1 MHRPSTD
8 GEAKYSRQVA
18 GVPCGPG
25 HCLLAAPAWYARL
38 APMQETRPIAR
49 WRLGIREKFA
59 LVAMLLVLG
68 ACVALHWHLSAATSK
83 IVVDH
88 ELLDLGDETELRC
101 WEMVDA
107 VNQLRALVAE
117 CADDPAELK
126 KLLTH
131 LKTPPTELPATNLPP
146 QWWESVLAVLRL
158 DAQGQAEPLFS
169 VSGIQPPAIPEHA
182 LGNHGPGARVSPVL
196 PADLPLGYEQVR
208 VLGSPPPADAP
219 LVRVPVMW
227 GLCAEEKSGGT
238 LAILLPLNVSRSP
251 RHLSF
256 LLDDSGAFLQ
266 HSALRKNSSEAL
278 TQPFRGL
285 NLHDEARRLTTGERW
300 SGQESRVQVQRGVL
314 FRELPVPEAFFYLE
328 GDASAGLAA
337 AIVKA
342 DETDRPGYVRWAEK
356 QRLESERAS
365 VQFGG
370 AGIATRTVRLLARTE
385 EALQEQRGRIT
396 AAYHARFPE
405 AGADP
410 VDWHKPV
417 RLENAD
423 AQIVRFFLHLSPEE
437 RAGTWIGDE
446 PPPDPALYFVY
457 ATFREE
463 LSESVDHEFR
473 EVRRETVMLGLAAGV
488 AAFLVAMFFV
498 RPLRRITRAAQR
510 VTNRGSE
517 PDSSQLQHQV
527 ETVRQSLPVTRRD
540 EVGDIARA
548 LESLLRQVIN
558 GHERLRQLNADLE
571 SRVRGRTAELEEANT
586 ELRGLAAAKD
596 AFLASVSHEL
606 RQPLNSIFGYLQ
618 FLELSSLDSEQSG
631 DVAKVR
637 SAATYLRR
645 LIDDILD
652 YQKIIM
658 GGIELDPEP
667 LDAAEF
673 FAGLRDAMKP
683 QAADRNNVM
692 EFSGTDT
699 LGTLRH
705 DRARLQQ
712 VFVNL
717 LSNACKFTE
726 KGRVALTARREGTQ
740 IIVDVT
746 DTGRGM
752 TADEKKHLFTRFK
765 KLAAREGNKT
775 GTGLGLVISKGL
787 CELMGGSITCESEFS
802 RGTTFTVRI
811 PADLPRRTEA
821 PAPPPAAP
829 SLGHPLVLVVD
840 DDAGVRELMQRFLES
855 KGYRV
860 ITAAGGPEG
869 IAAARE
875 HRPDAITLDVVL
887 PGQDGW
893 EVLSELKSD
902 SATSGIPVIM
912 VTFLE
917 ERQQGY
923 ALGAADYLVKPV
935 AWDELSAR
943 LARLTGT
950 ALSGPVLVV
959 DDDAPTRELFRR
971 ALERDGRT
979 VIEAADGAAA
989 LALMQA
995 QRPSLILLDL
1005 MMPVM
1010 DGFEFVEDFRRH
1022 AEWRDIPILVVTA
1035 RHATAEERARLSGS
1049 VRAILEKG
1057 GSPSGDLLADIIS
1070 LIRRHTS
1077 V

>member
-1 MHRPSTD
+1 MQESRPS
-8 GEAKYSRQVA
+8 
-18 GVPCGPG
+18 
-25 HCLLAAPAWYARL
+25 
-38 APMQETRPIAR
+38 AR

-68 ACVALHWHLSAATSK
+68 ACLVLHWHLSSATSR

-88 ELLDLGDETELRC
+88 ELLDLGDEAELRC

-117 CADDPAELK
+117 CADDSAELDR
-126 KLLTH
+126 LLTH
-131 LKTPPTELPATNLPP
+131 LTNPSQPTGPNVAP
-146 QWWESVLAVLRL
+146 QWWESVLAVARL
-158 DAQGQAEPLFS
+158 NDAGQATPLFT
-169 VSGIQPPAIPEHA
+169 VAGIAPPPVPAHC
-182 LGNHGPGARVSPVL
+182 LGDKGPGARVSPVL
-196 PADLPLGYEQVR
+196 PADLPVGYEQVR
-208 VLGSPPPADAP
+208 VLGTPPAADAP
-219 LVRVPVMW
+219 LLRVPVMW
-227 GLCAEEKSGGT
+227 GLCAEQKGGGT
-238 LAILLPLNVSRSP
+238 LAVLLPLNVSRSP

-256 LLDDSGAFLQ
+256 LLDDSGEFLQ
-266 HSALRKNSSEAL
+266 HTALRERGASAPA
-278 TQPFRGL
+278 QPFRGL
-285 NLHDEARRLTTGERW
+285 NLHQEADKLTASARW
-300 SGQESRVQVQRGVL
+300 SGQESQVQVQRGLL
-314 FRELPVPEAFFYLE
+314 FKKLPVPEPFYYLE

-337 AIVKA
+337 AILKA
-342 DETDRPGYVRWAEK
+342 DETGRPAYIRWAEK
-356 QRLESERAS
+356 QRLESERAG

-370 AGIATRTVRLLARTE
+370 AGIATRTVRLLARSE
-385 EALQEQRGRIT
+385 EALHGQRQRIT
-396 AAYHARFPE
+396 AAYQERFPE
-405 AGADP
+405 AGTNP
-410 VDWHKPV
+410 VDWHRPV

-423 AQIVRFFLHLSPEE
+423 AQIVRFFLHLTPEE
-437 RAGTWIGDE
+437 RPGAWNGGE

-457 ATFREE
+457 AAFREE
-463 LSESVDHEFR
+463 LSESIHHEFR
-473 EVRRETVMLGLAAGV
+473 QVRRETLMLGLAAGA
-488 AAFLVAMFFV
+488 AAFLVAVFFV
-498 RPLRRITRAAQR
+498 RPLRRITGAAR
-510 VTNRGSE
+510 GVTNGGSE

-527 ETVRQSLPVTRRD
+527 ETVRQSLPVRRRD

-571 SRVRGRTAELEEANT
+571 SRVRERTLELEEANT

-618 FLELSSLDSEQSG
+618 FLELSSLDAEQAG
-631 DVAKVR
+631 DVSKVR

-673 FAGLRDAMKP
+673 FSSLRDAMKP
-683 QAADRNNVM
+683 QAAERNNVL
-692 EFSGTDT
+692 EFTGIDSP
-699 LGTLRH
+699 GTLHH

-726 KGRVALTARREGTQ
+726 NGRVSLTARREGSH
-740 IIVDVT
+740 IMVDVA

-752 TADEKKHLFTRFK
+752 TAEEKKHLFTRFK

-787 CELMGGSITCESEFS
+787 CELMGGSISCESEFG
-802 RGTTFTVRI
+802 RGTTFTVRL
-811 PADLPRRTEA
+811 PADLPRRSET
-821 PAPPPAAP
+821 PPPPPPPVRAE
-829 SLGHPLVLVVD
+829 GQPLVLVVD
-840 DDAGVRELMQRFLES
+840 DDAGVRELMQRSLES

-860 ITAAGGPEG
+860 ITACGGAEG

-875 HRPDAITLDVVL
+875 HRPAAITLDVVL
-887 PGQDGW
+887 PGKDGW

-902 SATSGIPVIM
+902 PVTSGIPVIM

-950 ALSGPVLVV
+950 AVAGPVLVV
-959 DDDAPTRELFRR
+959 DDDTPTRELFRR
-971 ALERDGRT
+971 ALERDGRK
-979 VIEAADGAAA
+979 VIEAPDGAAA
-989 LALMQA
+989 LKLMERE
-995 QRPSLILLDL
+995 RPSLILLDL

-1010 DGFEFVEDFRRH
+1010 DGFEFVEEFRRH
-1022 AEWRDIPILVVTA
+1022 AEWRDIPVLVVTA

-1057 GSPSGDLLADIIS
+1057 GSPSGDLLSDIIT

-1077 V
+1077 R

>member
-1 MHRPSTD
+1 MARQSIH
-8 GEAKYSRQVA
+8 AKF
-18 GVPCGPG
+18 CG
-25 HCLLAAPAWYARL
+25 HCLLAAPAGYARL
-38 APMQETRPIAR
+38 AAMQVTRPIPR

-59 LVAMLLVLG
+59 LVAMLLVL
-68 ACVALHWHLSAATSK
+68 AASFALHLHLSSATSQ

-88 ELLDLGDETELRC
+88 ELVDLGDEAELRC

-117 CADDPAELK
+117 CADDPAELD

-131 LKTPPTELPATNLPP
+131 LKTPPQQSPARNIPP
-146 QWWESVLAVLRL
+146 QWWESVLAVRRL
-158 DAQGQAEPLFS
+158 DPAGQVTALYAVAG
-169 VSGIQPPAIPEHA
+169 VSPPEIPAHC
-182 LGNHGPGARVSPVL
+182 LQDQSPGARVSPVL

-208 VLGSPPPADAP
+208 VLGAPPAADAP
-219 LVRVPVMW
+219 LLRVPVMW
-227 GLCAEEKSGGT
+227 GLCAGEKSGGT
-238 LAILLPLNVSRSP
+238 LAILLPLNVSRSS
-251 RHLSF
+251 RHLSL
-256 LLDDSGAFLQ
+256 LLDDSGVFLQ
-266 HSALRKNSSEAL
+266 HSALRNSAAEPL
-278 TQPFRGL
+278 PQPFRGL
-285 NLHDEARRLTTGERW
+285 HLHDEARKLTATARW
-300 SGQESRVQVQRGVL
+300 SGQESRVQVQRGLL
-314 FRELPVPEAFFYLE
+314 FPERPVPEPFYYLE
-328 GDASAGLAA
+328 GEAADELVA
-337 AIVKA
+337 AIAKA
-342 DETDRPGYVRWAEK
+342 DETNRPDYVRWAEK
-356 QRLESERAS
+356 QRLEAERAN

-370 AGIATRTVRLLARTE
+370 AGIASRTVRLLARTE
-385 EALQEQRGRIT
+385 DVLGQQRDRIA
-396 AAYHARFPE
+396 AAYYERFPD
-405 AGADP
+405 AGRQP
-410 VDWHKPV
+410 VHWHKPV

-423 AQIVRFFLHLSPEE
+423 IQMVRFFLHLSPEE
-437 RAGTWIGDE
+437 RPGAWNGAE

-457 ATFREE
+457 AAFREE
-463 LSESVDHEFR
+463 LSESVNHEFR
-473 EVRRETVMLGLAAGV
+473 EVRRGTLILGFAAGLAAFIV
-488 AAFLVAMFFV
+488 AVFFV
-498 RPLRRITRAAQR
+498 RPLRRITRAAR
-510 VTNRGSE
+510 GVTNGRHES
-517 PDSSQLQHQV
+517 DSSQLQHQI
-527 ETVRQSLPVTRRD
+527 ETVRQSLPVTRSD
-540 EVGDIARA
+540 EVGDISRA
-548 LESLLRQVIN
+548 LESLLRQVLN

-571 SRVRGRTAELEEANT
+571 SRVRERTVELEEANT

-618 FLELSSLDSEQSG
+618 FLELSNLDNEQAG

-637 SAATYLRR
+637 SAAAYLRR

-667 LDAAEF
+667 LPAAGF
-673 FAGLRDAMKP
+673 FSSLRDAMKP
-683 QAADRNNVM
+683 QAAERNNVL
-692 EFSGTDT
+692 EFTGAET
-699 LGTLRH
+699 LGTLHH

-712 VFVNL
+712 VFFNL

-726 KGRVALTARREGTQ
+726 NGRVTLTARRDGTY
-740 IIVDVT
+740 ISVAVA

-787 CELMGGSITCESEFS
+787 CELMGGSIACESEFG
-802 RGTTFTVRI
+802 RGTTFTVRL
-811 PADLPRRTEA
+811 PADLPRRAEA
-821 PAPPPAAP
+821 PAPPPPAA
-829 SLGHPLVLVVD
+829 SGAHPLVLVVD

-860 ITAAGGPEG
+860 LTAASGTAGL
-869 IAAARE
+869 AAARE
-875 HRPDAITLDVVL
+875 HRPAAITLDVVL

-893 EVLSELKSD
+893 EVLAELKSD
-902 SATSGIPVIM
+902 PGTAGIPVVM

-935 AWDELSAR
+935 AWDELSSR
-943 LARLTGT
+943 LARLTGN
-950 ALSGPVLVV
+950 AVSGPVLVV
-959 DDDAPTRELFRR
+959 DDDAATRELLRR

-989 LALMQA
+989 LTLMQT

-1010 DGFEFVEDFRRH
+1010 DGFEFVEEFRRH
-1022 AEWRDIPILVVTA
+1022 AGWRDIPILVITA

-1057 GSPSGDLLADIIS
+1057 GSPSGDLLADILA
-1070 LIRRHTS
+1070 LIHRQAAS
-1077 V
+1077 

>member
-1 MHRPSTD
+1 
-8 GEAKYSRQVA
+8 
-18 GVPCGPG
+18 
-25 HCLLAAPAWYARL
+25 
-38 APMQETRPIAR
+38 MQETRLIPR

-59 LVAMLLVLG
+59 LVAMLLVL
-68 ACVALHWHLSAATSK
+68 AASFALHLHLSSATSQ

-88 ELLDLGDETELRC
+88 ELVDLGDEAELRC

-117 CADDPAELK
+117 CADDSAELD

-131 LKTPPTELPATNLPP
+131 LKSPPQQSPARNIPP
-146 QWWESVLAVLRL
+146 QWWESVLAVRRL
-158 DAQGQAEPLFS
+158 DSAGQATALFA
-169 VSGIQPPAIPEHA
+169 VAGISPPEIPPHC
-182 LGNHGPGARVSPVL
+182 LQDQSPGARVSPVL

-208 VLGSPPPADAP
+208 VLGAPPAADAP
-219 LVRVPVMW
+219 LLRVPVMW
-227 GLCAEEKSGGT
+227 GLCMEEKSGGT
-238 LAILLPLNVSRSP
+238 LAILLPLNVSRSS
-251 RHLSF
+251 RHLSL

-266 HSALRKNSSEAL
+266 HSALRKNAAEPL
-278 TQPFRGL
+278 PQPFRGL
-285 NLHDEARRLTTGERW
+285 NLHDEAHKLTATERW
-300 SGQESRVQVQRGVL
+300 SGQESRVQVQRGLL
-314 FRELPVPEAFFYLE
+314 FAERPVPDPFYYLE
-328 GDASAGLAA
+328 GDASEELVA
-337 AIVKA
+337 AIAKA
-342 DETDRPGYVRWAEK
+342 DETNRPDYVRWAEK
-356 QRLESERAS
+356 QRLEAERAS

-370 AGIATRTVRLLARTE
+370 AGIASRTVRLLARTE
-385 EALQEQRGRIT
+385 DVLGQQRDRIA
-396 AAYHARFPE
+396 AAYHERFPD
-405 AGADP
+405 AGWQP
-410 VDWHKPV
+410 VNWHKPV

-423 AQIVRFFLHLSPEE
+423 IQMVRFFLHLSPEE
-437 RAGTWIGDE
+437 RPGAWNGDE

-457 ATFREE
+457 AAFREE
-463 LSESVDHEFR
+463 LSESVNHEFR
-473 EVRRETVMLGLAAGV
+473 EVRRGTLILGFAAGLAAFVV
-488 AAFLVAMFFV
+488 AVFFV

-510 VTNRGSE
+510 VTNGGSE
-517 PDSSQLQHQV
+517 PDSSQLQHQI
-527 ETVRQSLPVTRRD
+527 ETVRQSLPVRRRD

-548 LESLLRQVIN
+548 LESLLRQVLN

-618 FLELSSLDSEQSG
+618 FLELSSLDHEQSG

-652 YQKIIM
+652 YQKIVM

-667 LDAAEF
+667 LDAGEF

-683 QAADRNNVM
+683 QAAERNNVM
-692 EFSGTDT
+692 EFSGTDS
-699 LGTLRH
+699 LGTLHH

-726 KGRVALTARREGTQ
+726 NGRVTLTARRDGSH
-740 IIVDVT
+740 IAVDVA

-752 TADEKKHLFTRFK
+752 TADEKRHLFTRFK
-765 KLAAREGNKT
+765 KLAAREGNKS

-787 CELMGGSITCESEFS
+787 CELMGGTITCESEFG
-802 RGTTFTVRI
+802 RGTTFTVRL
-811 PADLPRRTEA
+811 PADLPRRA
-821 PAPPPAAP
+821 ALPPPPPAPA
-829 SLGHPLVLVVD
+829 SSVSHPLVLVVD

-860 ITAAGGPEG
+860 LTAAGGTEG

-875 HRPDAITLDVVL
+875 HRPAAITLDVVL

-902 SATSGIPVIM
+902 PATSGIPVIM

-979 VIEAADGAAA
+979 VLEAPDGAAA
-989 LALMQA
+989 LALLQQ

-1010 DGFEFVEDFRRH
+1010 DGFEFVEEFRRH
-1022 AEWRDIPILVVTA
+1022 PEWRDIP
-1035 RHATAEERARLSGS
+1035 TAEERARLSGS

-1057 GSPSGDLLADIIS
+1057 GSPSGDLLADILA
-1070 LIRRHTS
+1070 LIHRQAS
-1077 V
+1077 S